1 MHTDWG
7 HSRAGGCSHK
17 HPINCLSWPRWQW
30 RRRRRSNSHE
40 RSSQNTEYERVND
53 GWLQPQKTLER
64 PNQGC
69 GVMFPERASSQHGAS
84 HPRPTSPGGSSQS
97 GGKVP
102 SQDVGNSCLAWIGA
116 HLQRRGPAQGQGL
129 FKRVLH
135 FPSISQFLYGTVCMY
150 VQVCPGTEYSQM
162 RCRTGL
168 MRYDRSL
175 ALTLGVMSSILL
187 FRQSA
192 CITSSVMSCPA
203 CCEPETGAQRSRIL
217 GAPANTRRVGGAPF

>member
-116 HLQRRGPAQGQGL
+116 HLQRRGPALGQGS
-129 FKRVLH
+129 FECCIAFH
-135 FPSISQFLYGTVCMY
+135 FPVFVH
-150 VQVCPGTEYSQM
+150 
-162 RCRTGL
+162 CRTVTDWVHS
-168 MRYDRSL
+168 MFFVQTISDNVCCTVRR
-175 ALTLGVMSSILL
+175 GV
-187 FRQSA
+187 
-192 CITSSVMSCPA
+192 
-203 CCEPETGAQRSRIL
+203 AQ
-217 GAPANTRRVGGAPF
+217 G